1 MKGYIFISNS
11 SKPTEEERKSREKV
25 RITNFSKPCLEK
37 ALELGYKVFYGVN
50 RDNPEE
56 LESEL
61 PIYFY
66 DSHTYRSILDLKNNY
81 MAYKNTIKLIKK
93 ENIDVIH
100 CNTPVGGIIGRIC
113 GKKGNVNKVIY
124 TVHGFHFYKGAP
136 LINRTIF
143 KLSEWIMAHWT
154 DVIVTINQEDYE
166 AAKKFHLKKNGK
178 VYKINGVGIDTQEYG
193 ISSQERKRI
202 RNKLGF
208 KEEDF
213 ICIAVG
219 DLVKNKNITTLI
231 RAISLLKEENI
242 HFLVCGKGPEEKNLR
257 QLAKNLGVE
266 NKVHFMGYRKDIK
279 NLLGISDCFLMS
291 SKREGLSRSV
301 MEAMSTGIPCIV
313 SDIRGNVDL
322 IENNENGF
330 LCEPNDYINFAH
342 AIVKIQN
349 DKNIV
354 NKFRINN
361 LKKIKKYDSKIVKK
375 QIGSIYEEIL

>member
-11 SKPTEEERKSREKV
+11 SRPTEEERKSREKV

-81 MAYKNTIKLIKK
+81 IAYKNMIKLIQK

-143 KLSEWIMAHWT
+143 KMSEWIMAHWT

-166 AAKKFHLKKNGK
+166 AAKKFRLKKNGK

-193 ISSQERKRI
+193 ISSQERKKI

-213 ICIAVG
+213 ICISVG
-219 DLVKNKNITTLI
+219 DLVKNKNLTTLI
-231 RAISLLKEENI
+231 RAISLLKGENI
-242 HFLVCGKGPEEKNLR
+242 HYVVCGKGPEEKNLR

-266 NKVHFMGYRKDIK
+266 GKVHFMGFRKDIK

-291 SKREGLSRSV
+291 SKREGLPRSV
-301 MEAMSTGIPCIV
+301 MEAMATGIPCIV
-313 SDIRGNVDL
+313 SDIRGNIDL

-330 LCEPNDYINFAH
+330 LCEPNDYVNFAR

-354 NKFRINN
+354 KKFRINN
-361 LKKIKKYDSKIVKK
+361 LKKIKKYDSKIVRK
-375 QIGSIYEEIL
+375 QIGNIYEEIL

>member
-11 SKPTEEERKSREKV
+11 SRPTEEERKSREKV

-81 MAYKNTIKLIKK
+81 IAYKNTIKLIKK

-143 KLSEWIMAHWT
+143 KMSEWIMAHWT

-166 AAKKFHLKKNGK
+166 AAKKFRLKKNGK

-193 ISSQERKRI
+193 ISSQERKKI

-213 ICIAVG
+213 ICISVG
-219 DLVKNKNITTLI
+219 DLVKNKNLTTLI
-231 RAISLLKEENI
+231 RAISLLKGENI
-242 HFLVCGKGPEEKNLR
+242 HYVVCGKGPEEKNLR

-266 NKVHFMGYRKDIK
+266 GKVHFMGFRKDIK

-291 SKREGLSRSV
+291 SKREGLPRSV
-301 MEAMSTGIPCIV
+301 MEAMATGIPCIV
-313 SDIRGNVDL
+313 SDIRGNIDL

-330 LCEPNDYINFAH
+330 LCEPNDYVNFAR

-354 NKFRINN
+354 KKFRINN
-361 LKKIKKYDSKIVKK
+361 LKKIKKYDSKIVRK
-375 QIGSIYEEIL
+375 QIGNIYEEIL